1 MIFKVINQKNLMIK
15 KEGTERD
22 KPKLSLK
29 IEPKPKIKSIKPHII
44 INEKTDLNNISID
57 ELINSN
63 LTNFKGKYFNKL
75 YKNAEYEEF
84 QENYNKINSISNS
97 LFRYRSTNNKE
108 LYQIDEEEYNEMKKI
123 TKKERAI
130 KSDNIMYKTT
140 KKTEN
145 ILIKST
151 SSNRTFKLLK
161 IFFEIKFDTFF
172 GQSISVI
179 GSIDKLGN
187 WNEYKA
193 LNMNW
198 NEGNIWKANMDYD
211 NINNFEYKFIF
222 MENGNLKKW
231 EDGINRIFSLAQIKN
246 LLEPNLKDGNIIKLN
261 NIMDQSIEYNYIDSS
276 LTIISEWNK
285 KTM

>member
-29 IEPKPKIKSIKPHII
+29 TEPKPKIKSIKPHII

-75 YKNAEYEEF
+75 YQNAEYEEF

-246 LLEPNLKDGNIIKLN
+246 LLEPSLKDGNIIKLN

>member
-1 MIFKVINQKNLMIK
+1 MIFKVINKKNLMIK
-15 KEGTERD
+15 KEGTKRD
-22 KPKLSLK
+22 KPKLSVK
-29 IEPKPKIKSIKPHII
+29 IEPELKLKAIKPHII
-44 INEKTDLNNISID
+44 INEKADLNNISID

-75 YKNAEYEEF
+75 YQNAEYEEF